1 MSSTAKSLI
10 RRLGKRV
17 VNPVTHAIGR
27 IGGRNYFED
36 FVRVYPDGIAYNR
49 LGFRRRFTRTDALVL
64 VSHRRFYE
72 FAAQFVDG
80 RSVADVGCGSGY
92 GTKVLADAGAASV
105 SATDVSRKALAF
117 AETHFGAY
125 ASFTRQSITN
135 LDAYADE
142 SFDVVV
148 CSEVLEHVREY
159 GSEGRAVDELRRI
172 LRPGALAVV
181 GTPNAELLGD
191 HGFPFDEIQALF
203 ESRFEEVLIYEN
215 ALVPFTDEARNAWER
230 RLREGRVGVVLS
242 ETVDEIVAP
251 DGATAV
257 LKEGDPPGK
266 RRFGDYDVDET
277 LLRNTHSW
285 VVLARR
291 ATRPATD
298 AAA

>member
-1 MSSTAKSLI
+1 LSKIRALVRTA
-10 RRLGKRV
+10 GKRV
-17 VNPVTHAIGR
+17 VTPVTHAIGR
-27 IGGRNYFED
+27 IGGRDYFED
-36 FVRVYPDGIAYNR
+36 FVRVYPDEIAYNR
-49 LGFRRRFTRTDALVL
+49 LGRRRRFTRTDALVFE
-64 VSHRRFYE
+64 SHRRFYE
-72 FAAQFVDG
+72 FAAQFVEG
-80 RSVADVGCGSGY
+80 RRVADVGCGSGY
-92 GTKVLADAGAASV
+92 GTKILGDAGAASIA
-105 SATDVSRKALAF
+105 ATDVSRKALAF

-125 ASFTRQSITN
+125 ATFTRQSITS
-135 LDAYADE
+135 LEAYADE

-172 LRPGALAVV
+172 LRPGGLAVV

-191 HGFPFDEIQALF
+191 HGFPFDEIHELF
-203 ESRFEEVLIYEN
+203 EPRFERFLIYEN
-215 ALVPFTDEARNAWER
+215 ALVPFTAEARAAWEG

-242 ETVDEIVAP
+242 QTVREAVAP

-257 LKEGDPPGK
+257 LKEGDPPGR

-291 ATRPATD
+291 ATRPAAD